1 MNMSTHLLYNDF
13 PTFLRKYFPY
23 KVQKISLNAGFTCPN
38 RDGTKGWGG
47 CTYCNN
53 QTFNPDYCRT
63 EKSVTAQLEEGKCFF
78 ARKYPEMKYLAYFQA
93 YTNTYAELEGL
104 KRKYEEALEVRR
116 CGVGDWY
123 SSGLYAGRVVAL
135 SGGIEQT
142 RFSNG
147 RIRY

>member
-1 MNMSTHLLYNDF
+1 MNMSTQLLYNDF

-63 EKSVTAQLEEGKCFF
+63 EKSIAIQLEEGKCFF
-78 ARKYPEMKYLAYFQA
+78 AHKYPEMKYLAYFQA
-93 YTNTYAELEGL
+93 YTAASIAVGGTLLGIVGCFIGTDNAKKG
-104 KRKYEEALEVRR
+104 RR
-116 CGVGDWY
+116 GQNQPNETG
-123 SSGLYAGRVVAL
+123 S
-135 SGGIEQT
+135 
-142 RFSNG
+142 
-147 RIRY
+147 

>member
-53 QTFNPDYCRT
+53 QTFNPDYCGQR
-63 EKSVTAQLEEGKCFF
+63 SRSLLSW
-78 ARKYPEMKYLAYFQA
+78 RKVNVSLPV
-93 YTNTYAELEGL
+93 NIL
-104 KRKYEEALEVRR
+104 K
-116 CGVGDWY
+116 
-123 SSGLYAGRVVAL
+123 
-135 SGGIEQT
+135 
-142 RFSNG
+142 
-147 RIRY
+147 